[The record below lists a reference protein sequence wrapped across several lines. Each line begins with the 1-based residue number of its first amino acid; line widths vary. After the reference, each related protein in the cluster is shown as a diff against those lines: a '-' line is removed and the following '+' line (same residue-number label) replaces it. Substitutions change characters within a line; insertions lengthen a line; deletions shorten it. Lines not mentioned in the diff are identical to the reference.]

1 MGLITK
7 AIEKVETQHKPLVQP
22 EMPPESKSKRKII
35 ILLVILIFLGSSLG
49 GGYLF
54 FLKPTLQVP
63 SKVPQRSISA
73 RQKLSKIKPQ
83 VSPQNKD
90 TLEAKTGEGKEDALE
105 KTLEKSLTQQKPKA
119 PPKAGEQEKG
129 ISAPQRE
136 PSMETA
142 LSQIAGNKEENQTLT
157 PEIKPPQKPM
167 TPSRSENKKKIPEE
181 EEITSEGEK
190 NVLSPDMGK
199 VFAGTPPSAK
209 ENAPEEKAPT
219 SPPAESKNEMSEKL
233 NQEGKVVG
241 GKNKEPSEGSV
252 LASLLTSEK
261 RSLPKPTG
269 IIDQSNSRAEKFY
282 NKGASY
288 HQQSDYARA
297 IDFYKKAL
305 SLDPGHKPTRMNLA
319 TAYLQIGRYKE
330 AERELIFLYA
340 LKPLDPRVLFNLGLL
355 LYQTGNHESAEAKLR
370 KLLEIDS
377 FNLEANLLLGSIYE
391 EKGEMVKALELY
403 MKAYRINSTDAH
415 VLYKLGRAF
424 DLSKDKENAIK
435 YYRLFLQ
442 APGENGEDL
451 KPSVRDRLNY
461 LLSQKEEK

>member
-7 AIEKVETQHKPLVQP
+7 AIEKVENQHKPLVQP

-54 FLKPTLQVP
+54 FLKPALQVP

-73 RQKLSKIKPQ
+73 RQKLSKTKPPA
-83 VSPQNKD
+83 SPQNKD
-90 TLEAKTGEGKEDALE
+90 TLAAKTGEGKEDVLE

-119 PPKAGEQEKG
+119 PPKVGEQKKE
-129 ISAPQRE
+129 ISAPQRD

-157 PEIKPPQKPM
+157 PEIKPLQKPM
-167 TPSRSENKKKIPEE
+167 IPFASENKKKIPE

-199 VFAGTPPSAK
+199 VFIGTPPSAK
-209 ENAPEEKAPT
+209 ENAPEEKAPA
-219 SPPAESKNEMSEKL
+219 SPPAESKKEMSEKL
-233 NQEGKVVG
+233 NQGEKVVG
-241 GKNKEPSEGSV
+241 GENKEPSEESV
-252 LASLLTSEK
+252 LASLLMSEK
-261 RSLPKPTG
+261 RSVPKPTG
-269 IIDQSNSRAEKFY
+269 IIDPSNSRAEKFY
-282 NKGASY
+282 NKGVSY
-288 HQQSDYARA
+288 HQQGDYARA
-297 IDFYKKAL
+297 VDFYKKAL
-305 SLDPGHKPTRMNLA
+305 SLYPGHKPTRMNLA

-377 FNLEANLLLGSIYE
+377 FNLETHLLLGSIYE

-403 MKAYRINSTDAH
+403 TKAYRINSTDAR

-424 DLSKDKENAIK
+424 DMSKDKENAIK
-435 YYRLFLQ
+435 YYHLFLQ
-442 APGENGEDL
+442 APGENGEES
-451 KPSVRDRLNY
+451 KASIRDRLNY
-461 LLSQKEEK
+461 LLSQKGEK

>member
-1 MGLITK
+1 
-7 AIEKVETQHKPLVQP
+7 
-22 EMPPESKSKRKII
+22 
-35 ILLVILIFLGSSLG
+35 
-49 GGYLF
+49 
-54 FLKPTLQVP
+54 
-63 SKVPQRSISA
+63 
-73 RQKLSKIKPQ
+73 
-83 VSPQNKD
+83 
-90 TLEAKTGEGKEDALE
+90 
-105 KTLEKSLTQQKPKA
+105 
-119 PPKAGEQEKG
+119 
-129 ISAPQRE
+129 
-136 PSMETA
+136 
-142 LSQIAGNKEENQTLT
+142 
-157 PEIKPPQKPM
+157 
-167 TPSRSENKKKIPEE
+167 
-181 EEITSEGEK
+181 
-190 NVLSPDMGK
+190 
-199 VFAGTPPSAK
+199 
-209 ENAPEEKAPT
+209 
-219 SPPAESKNEMSEKL
+219 
-233 NQEGKVVG
+233 
-241 GKNKEPSEGSV
+241 
-252 LASLLTSEK
+252 
-261 RSLPKPTG
+261 
-269 IIDQSNSRAEKFY
+269 
-282 NKGASY
+282 
-288 HQQSDYARA
+288 
-297 IDFYKKAL
+297 
-305 SLDPGHKPTRMNLA
+305 MNLA